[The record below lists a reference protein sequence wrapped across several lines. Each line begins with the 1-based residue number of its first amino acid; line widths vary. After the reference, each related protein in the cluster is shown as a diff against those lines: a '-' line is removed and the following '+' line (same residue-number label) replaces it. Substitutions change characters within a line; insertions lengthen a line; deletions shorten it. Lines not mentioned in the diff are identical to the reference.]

1 MNAMASTFKPHH
13 VDIVKADIYYRRRV
27 HYAMFAALLILFAA
41 VVLFPDAL
49 ERFVQDYIGASLG
62 RLAEYRAGAPVT
74 ADVRVAINIFVLL
87 TAIWGYFFVLMVWV
101 LFIAARMLR
110 APQWPLPQASV
121 MRDTRVQR
129 GFRLKLKAWLMII
142 VPLVMIALVTHP
154 VIDLA
159 FGAWEMYTAAYAD
172 IRHRTGGE

>member
-1 MNAMASTFKPHH
+1 VLKTFNKH
-13 VDIVKADIYYRRRV
+13 DIEIVKADIYYRRRV

-49 ERFVQDYIGASLG
+49 HRFVQDYIHDSLA
-62 RLAEYRAGAPVT
+62 RLADFRAGIRGAT
-74 ADVRVAINIFVLL
+74 DARVALNIFVLL
-87 TAIWGYFFVLMVWV
+87 AMIWGYFFIVMVWV

-121 MRDTRVQR
+121 MRDTRVHR
-129 GFRLKLKAWLMII
+129 GLRLKLKAWLMILI
-142 VPLVMIALVTHP
+142 PLALIAVVTQP

-159 FGAWEMYTAAYAD
+159 FGAWEMYTSAYAELKTSE
-172 IRHRTGGE
+172 R

>member
-1 MNAMASTFKPHH
+1 MAGPTFNKHRI
-13 VDIVKADIYYRRRV
+13 DIVKADIYYRRRV
-27 HYAMFAALLILFAA
+27 HYAMLAALLILFIA

-49 ERFVQDYIGASLG
+49 ERFVQDYINDSLG
-62 RLAEYRAGAPVT
+62 RLADFRAGAAVT
-74 ADVRVAINIFVLL
+74 ADVRVAVNI
-87 TAIWGYFFVLMVWV
+87 FVLMVWV

-129 GFRLKLKAWLMII
+129 GLKLKLKAWLMIL
-142 VPLVMIALVTHP
+142 VPLVLITLVTRP

-159 FGAWEMYTAAYAD
+159 FGAWEMYTAAYAELKTTV
-172 IRHRTGGE
+172 RN